1 MEPELVM
8 CNWPGYRH
16 STQAL
21 VLCFQLF
28 CARPRLQ
35 TSIATSLSMGASKSK
50 GLLLITLRD
59 DLVMSN
65 YLPPKYKNSH
75 HSINMRCKVLKETTN
90 LEFHLNRG
98 SCPWFL
104 FYHRRNELNF
114 STHCQLCLS
123 RKFPNSAH
131 QSRMVIPWTLAI
143 QNSSDWNHHAW
154 S

>member
-1 MEPELVM
+1 
-8 CNWPGYRH
+8 
-16 STQAL
+16 
-21 VLCFQLF
+21 
-28 CARPRLQ
+28 
-35 TSIATSLSMGASKSK
+35 
-50 GLLLITLRD
+50 LRD

-65 YLPPKYKNSH
+65 CLPPKYKNSH

>member
-1 MEPELVM
+1 LWCAIDQHTDTVHRYWF
-8 CNWPGYRH
+8 CVSNW
-16 STQAL
+16 
-21 VLCFQLF
+21 F

-35 TSIATSLSMGASKSK
+35 TSIATSLSMGARKSK

-65 YLPPKYKNSH
+65 CLPPKYKNSH

-114 STHCQLCLS
+114 GTHCQLCLS

-143 QNSSDWNHHAW
+143 QNSSGWNHHAW